1 MKLSNQV
8 SGRFGNNLFQYLA
21 AKVLQHKLEL
31 NGKKVDYIFNTRIE
45 GSYIVTD
52 DTYLNVLND
61 VSVIGDNNVYLEGY
75 FQFDEHLI
83 KYKKYIKSIIVDT
96 NYERINDRFYVSYL
110 ANTINSFTRRFND
123 DEVIIHFRLD
133 DFIGDNLVMHP
144 QNYIDMINELPSDIK
159 KVIII
164 VDKVKYQWEVDY
176 LTAIINYLK
185 SREFIYSIESG
196 DNMFNDFC
204 KLYYS
209 RNFIS
214 SNSTYSYLAGLLG
227 DHASS
232 WCPINTIYSHQK
244 ISKFDE
250 NSKNIVVRYLT
261 Q

>member
-21 AKVLQHKLEL
+21 AKVIQHKLE
-31 NGKKVDYIFNTRIE
+31 NIGKSVEYIFNTRINNA
-45 GSYIVTD
+45 YVITD
-52 DTYLNVLND
+52 ETYFSVLND
-61 VSVIGDNNVYLEGY
+61 VSVIGDNDVYLEGY

-83 KYKKYIKSIIVDT
+83 KFKKYIKSILVDT
-96 NYERINDRFYVSYL
+96 NYERINETRSVSYL
-110 ANTINSFTRRFND
+110 AETINKFTRRFNE

-133 DFIGDNLVMHP
+133 DFIGDRLVMHP
-144 QNYIDMINELPSDIK
+144 QNYIDMINEIPSTIK
-159 KVIII
+159 KVIIV

-185 SREFIYSIESG
+185 SRELMYSIESG

-227 DHASS
+227 EHSLS

-250 NSKNIVVRYLT
+250 NTKNVVVRYL
-261 Q
+261 

>member
-21 AKVLQHKLEL
+21 AKVLQHKLESI
-31 NGKKVDYIFNTRIE
+31 GKTVQYLFNTRVNNAFV
-45 GSYIVTD
+45 VTD
-52 DTYLNVLND
+52 ETYLSVLND
-61 VSVIGDNNVYLEGY
+61 VSVIGDNDAYLEGY
-75 FQFDEHLI
+75 FQFDEHII
-83 KYKKYIKSIIVDT
+83 KFKKYIKSILVDT

-110 ANTINSFTRRFND
+110 AETINKFTRRFND

-133 DFIGDNLVMHP
+133 DFIGDKLVMHP
-144 QNYIDMINELPSDIK
+144 QNYIDMINEIPSTIK
-159 KVIII
+159 KVIIV
-164 VDKVKYQWEVDY
+164 VDKIKYKWEVDY

-185 SREFIYSIESG
+185 SKEIVYSIESG

-227 DHASS
+227 EHVMS

-250 NSKNIVVRYLT
+250 NSKNIVVRYL
-261 Q
+261 